1 MCISNYYRLIN
12 VLKAANQPVPDEL
25 LKFGTTV
32 KKKEHGAYGAF
43 FKEVDTAKTA
53 TKIVFD

>member
-1 MCISNYYRLIN
+1 LIN

-25 LKFGTTV
+25 MKFGTTV

-43 FKEVDTAKTA
+43 YKDTDGAKTA
-53 TKIVFD
+53 TKVKFD